1 MPTHFP
7 LRCILHNFIGQ
18 DAIMDSL
25 LIEYD
30 NNGTVEDNENDYG
43 EFDIMLFDNE
53 FSNKDIVQSDRRQQ
67 MLEVRDISLS
77 MHYLGHILWMIEF
90 MLCV

>member
-1 MPTHFP
+1 
-7 LRCILHNFIGQ
+7 
-18 DAIMDSL
+18 MDSL

-77 MHYLGHILWMIEF
+77 MHYLGHIL
-90 MLCV
+90 